1 MTPKYSRKLR
11 VTITV
16 FLGYCCML
24 SGNLGT
30 AENEWDLTTI
40 ELHLSLNSLFSYV
53 MEPVLLS
60 NLFFLD
66 CPEEGDSKHLRNF
79 GNKLPANTA

>member
-11 VTITV
+11 VNITV
-16 FLGYCCML
+16 SLGYCCML

-40 ELHLSLNSLFSYV
+40 ATPVTELD
-53 MEPVLLS
+53 LL
-60 NLFFLD
+60 
-66 CPEEGDSKHLRNF
+66 LRN
-79 GNKLPANTA
+79 GTSSLKQLILLRLP